1 MMKEPQ
7 KTLDTLYSAL
17 VSLSSREECARFL
30 EDLCTIPEL
39 HSLAQRFTVARLL
52 HEGKTFNEIMTE
64 VGASSATISR
74 VNRALLYGSGGYREM
89 LEKETSADGNEV

>member
-1 MMKEPQ
+1 MLKQPEA
-7 KTLDTLYSAL
+7 LDALYSVI
-17 VSLSSREECARFL
+17 VSLKTEADCKKFL

-39 HSLAQRFTVARLL
+39 HSLAQRWSVARLL

-74 VNRALLYGSGGYREM
+74 VNRCLHYGSGGYKDM
-89 LEKETSADGNEV
+89 LENQASGTK

>member
-1 MMKEPQ
+1 MIKQPEALDALYRAIISL
-7 KTLDTLYSAL
+7 KT
-17 VSLSSREECARFL
+17 EEDCKKFL

-39 HSLAQRFTVARLL
+39 HSLAQRWSVARLL

-74 VNRALLYGSGGYREM
+74 VNRCLLYGSGGYKEM
-89 LEKETSADGNEV
+89 IEKQAEKSDKS

>member
-1 MMKEPQ
+1 MLKEPTAL
-7 KTLDTLYSAL
+7 KELYLALAALESA
-17 VSLSSREECARFL
+17 EECEKFL

-39 HSLAQRFTVARLL
+39 HSMAQRWSVARHL

-74 VNRALLYGSGGYREM
+74 VNRSLVYGSGGYKNM
-89 LEKETSADGNEV
+89 LNKLK

>member
-1 MMKEPQ
+1 MMKQPEA
-7 KTLDTLYSAL
+7 LDALYSAL
-17 VSLSSREECARFL
+17 ISLQTEADCKKFL

-39 HSLAQRFTVARLL
+39 HSLAQRWSVAKLL

-74 VNRALLYGSGGYREM
+74 VNRCLLYGSGGYKEM
-89 LEKETSADGNEV
+89 LEKQK

>member
-1 MMKEPQ
+1 MKETK
-7 KTLDTLYSAL
+7 KTLDALYGAL
-17 VSLSSREECARFL
+17 ISLSTEEECARFL

-74 VNRALLYGSGGYREM
+74 VNRALLYGSGGYKEM
-89 LEKETSADGNEV
+89 LEKESAKHE

>member
-1 MMKEPQ
+1 MMKEPK
-7 KTLDTLYSAL
+7 KTLDALYSAL
-17 VSLSSREECARFL
+17 ISLSSEEECARFL

-39 HSLAQRFTVARLL
+39 HSLAQRFAVARLL

-74 VNRALLYGSGGYREM
+74 VNRALVYGSGGYREM
-89 LEKETSADGNEV
+89 LEKEMPTNGN

>member
-1 MMKEPQ
+1 MMKQPEA
-7 KTLDTLYSAL
+7 LDALNSAL
-17 VSLSSREECARFL
+17 ISLQTEADCQKFL

-39 HSLAQRFTVARLL
+39 HSLAQRWSVARLL

-74 VNRALLYGSGGYREM
+74 VNRCLLYGSGGYKDM
-89 LEKETSADGNEV
+89 LEKQKEQN